1 MKLLLTLLLFA
12 TLLALAPLGS
22 ATAGLSEGRA
32 AYARGDYSSALAEL
46 TPLAKAGNVHAQRM
60 LGAMYRQGHGV
71 AKNAERAL
79 HWTRE
84 AVKQGDGG
92 AQFNL
97 ANMYETGDLVAK
109 NFPLAAK
116 LYQRAARA
124 NIPLA
129 QYRLGTFFLEGLGG
143 TRDRVRAFVW
153 YTRAAANARA
163 GGLAAHAAKAR
174 DKIARQL
181 SETEKARGT
190 AMLRR
195 MSALAEN
202 TPRKP
207 AKKSTGTGFIVSA
220 DGYIL
225 TNNHVIAGCVEVHI
239 KPLIV
244 PVIAADAER
253 DLALLKVGANFK
265 RFATFREG
273 DIRKGES
280 VVVAGFPLHGVL
292 GSDLKIT
299 TGTVSGLT
307 GPGNNKALLQLSA
320 LIQKGNSGGPLLDLS
335 GHVVGVVV
343 SKLDAL
349 TLARATG
356 DIPQNVNF
364 AIKGNV
370 ARDFMTEHGVVAVAA
385 QSGADLPAADVAE
398 RAQLYT
404 ALIEC
409 WK

>member
-1 MKLLLTLLLFA
+1 MKLLLTLLLMA
-12 TLLALAPLGS
+12 VLIALAPYGS
-22 ATAGLSEGRA
+22 ASAGLSEGRA
-32 AYARGDYSSALAEL
+32 AYARGDYSTAISEFTALAE
-46 TPLAKAGNVHAQRM
+46 AGNAYAQRM
-60 LGAMYRQGHGV
+60 LGAMYRQGQGV
-71 AKNAERAL
+71 AKNAEHAL
-79 HWTRE
+79 YWTQK

-116 LYQRAARA
+116 LYQLAARA
-124 NIPLA
+124 DIPLA
-129 QYRLGTFFLEGLGG
+129 QYRLGVFFLEGLGG

-153 YTRAAANARA
+153 FSRAAANERA

-174 DKIARQL
+174 DKIGQRL
-181 SETEKARGT
+181 SETEKARG
-190 AMLRR
+190 AQLLQRMLAQ
-195 MSALAEN
+195 SAGVS
-202 TPRKP
+202 RKP
-207 AKKSTGTGFIVSA
+207 AKQSTGTGFIVSA

-225 TNNHVIAGCVEVHI
+225 TNNHVVAGCKEVHI
-239 KPLIV
+239 KPLVV
-244 PVIAADAER
+244 PVVATDAKR

-265 RFATFREG
+265 RFATFRDG
-273 DIRKGES
+273 AIRKGES

-292 GSDLKIT
+292 ASDLKIT
-299 TGTVSGLT
+299 TGTVSGLA
-307 GPGNNKALLQLSA
+307 GPGNNATLLQLSA
-320 LIQKGNSGGPLLDLS
+320 PIQKGNSGGPLLDLS
-335 GHVVGVVV
+335 GHVIGVVV

-349 TLARATG
+349 KMARATG

-364 AIKGNV
+364 AIKGDV
-370 ARDFMTEHGVVAVAA
+370 AHAFLAEHDVAVVTA
-385 QSGADLPAADVAE
+385 QSTADLPPADVAE

>member
-46 TPLAKAGNVHAQRM
+46 TPLAKAGNAHAQRM

-92 AQFNL
+92 
-97 ANMYETGDLVAK
+97 G
-109 NFPLAAK
+109 
-116 LYQRAARA
+116 RA

-153 YTRAAANARA
+153 YTRAAANERA

-292 GSDLKIT
+292 GSDFKIT
-299 TGTVSGLT
+299 TDTVSGLT

-320 LIQKGNSGGPLLDLS
+320 PIQKGNSGGPLLDLS
-335 GHVVGVVV
+335 VHVVGVVV

-349 TLARATG
+349 KLARATG

-370 ARDFMTEHGVVAVAA
+370 ARDFMTEHGVVVVAA
-385 QSGADLPAADVAE
+385 QSGADLPPADVAE